1 MRAAV
6 SGSGHAVAVG
16 IADLVIVTVTENV
29 VRDPDPE
36 IGKGYF
42 CFCLF
47 DWNLCFLDCFL

>member
-47 DWNLCFLDCFL
+47 VWNLCFFDSFL